1 MPCGIC
7 RETGHNARTCST
19 LAPYS
24 RGELNQYSRGERE
37 PPPHYYDANDDAEFV
52 EFLNALE
59 PEMDSDAFIQSL
71 KDEVALELEECMVCY
86 ERVTNEKVSLECGHS
101 YCVGC
106 FVKHMRVSNTCAYC
120 RAEVCEPPPSSKKHM
135 STDTRHALVQQSLD
149 GLADAMYRDFVE
161 QMRASFAVQMSR
173 NESQLNLRSRTMMN
187 EMTVR
192 AASSVDMTFAS
203 WVVGLQTS
211 NHMSDW
217 YES

>member
-1 MPCGIC
+1 MPCRIC

-24 RGELNQYSRGERE
+24 RGERE
-37 PPPHYYDANDDAEFV
+37 PPHYYDVNEDAEFV

-71 KDEVALELEECMVCY
+71 KDEVALEEEKNKELEECMVCY
-86 ERVTNEKVSLECGHS
+86 EPVINEKVSLGCGHS

-120 RAEVCEPPPSSKKHM
+120 RAEVCEPPPSSIKHM
-135 STDTRHALVQQSLD
+135 TTDTRHALVQHSLD

-217 YES
+217 YEE